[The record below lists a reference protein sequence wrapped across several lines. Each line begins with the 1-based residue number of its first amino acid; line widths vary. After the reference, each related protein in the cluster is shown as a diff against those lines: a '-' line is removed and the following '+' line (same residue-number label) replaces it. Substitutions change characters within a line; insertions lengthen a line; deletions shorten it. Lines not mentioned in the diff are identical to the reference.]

1 MRELPQALVSGSF
14 TRSQARA
21 QGVTD
26 RMLQG
31 QRFVRVLPGVWASRD
46 LTLTWEHRVAAARLA
61 LPRSAHPT
69 GLTRIQ
75 MLGLDEGPR
84 LPLHFVLQGDL
95 HLALPG
101 VFLHRTKKLA
111 PLDEHG
117 VGVAGAFISF
127 CARARVVDAI
137 RVGDWLLAAGHLTR
151 GQLIELALAEPWRDG
166 AHEAIWLCEHLD
178 PRSRSLPESE
188 LRAVLGF
195 AGLPAP
201 EVNPTL
207 VLDGVTVSP
216 DLLYREHRL
225 IVEYQGAQHQVDRSI
240 YVADLDR
247 LELLRAHGFGC
258 LEVPKERL
266 AHARTLVGR
275 VHKELN
281 ARGYAG
287 RPPYLDDRWQRLF
300 ARLSHQVGP
309 RRGRAR
315 AA

>member
-1 MRELPQALVSGSF
+1 MRELPQALVSGPF

-84 LPLHFVLQGDL
+84 LPLHFVVQGDL

-127 CARARVVDAI
+127 CAGNSD
-137 RVGDWLLAAGHLTR
+137 
-151 GQLIELALAEPWRDG
+151 
-166 AHEAIWLCEHLD
+166 
-178 PRSRSLPESE
+178 
-188 LRAVLGF
+188 F
-195 AGLPAP
+195 F
-201 EVNPTL
+201 
-207 VLDGVTVSP
+207 
-216 DLLYREHRL
+216 
-225 IVEYQGAQHQVDRSI
+225 SI
-240 YVADLDR
+240 
-247 LELLRAHGFGC
+247 
-258 LEVPKERL
+258 
-266 AHARTLVGR
+266 
-275 VHKELN
+275 
-281 ARGYAG
+281 
-287 RPPYLDDRWQRLF
+287 
-300 ARLSHQVGP
+300 
-309 RRGRAR
+309 
-315 AA
+315 